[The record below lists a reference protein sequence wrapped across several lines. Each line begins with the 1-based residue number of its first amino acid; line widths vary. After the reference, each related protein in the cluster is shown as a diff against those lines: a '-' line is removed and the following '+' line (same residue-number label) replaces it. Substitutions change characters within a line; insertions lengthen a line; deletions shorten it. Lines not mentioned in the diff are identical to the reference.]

1 MEIDTTKAMSLGSI
15 AAIVCTDTLMIAN
28 LMLDEFPN
36 PAFGT
41 MLFVAVFNV
50 MAIRAVPSLIR
61 KS

>member
-1 MEIDTTKAMSLGSI
+1 MSLGSI